1 MSDDKLNIMIVDD
14 HPIFRMGLVRSLED
28 EPGMTIVAEGAS
40 ADDAVLLFA
49 QHRPDIVLLDLSMPG
64 TGHAAIPNI
73 LAVDA
78 EAVIVVLT
86 ASEQETDIF
95 EAFKAGAR
103 AYVLKGVEASELA
116 SVMRDAVDGK
126 TYVSPPLASRMLRAF
141 NRSHAQPAPH
151 HEASELPRIMADL
164 TAREEQILVLV
175 ADGNSNKEV
184 ARLLN
189 LQEKS
194 IKHVMTR
201 VLRKLHARNRTEAA
215 KYWREARSKD

>member
-1 MSDDKLNIMIVDD
+1 MSKNNLNIVIVDD

-40 ADDAVLLFA
+40 SDDAVLLFTR
-49 QHRPDIVLLDLSMPG
+49 HRPDIVLLDLSMPG
-64 TGHAAIPNI
+64 TGHAAIPAI
-73 LAVDA
+73 LAEDA
-78 EAVIVVLT
+78 EAIIVVLT
-86 ASEQETDIF
+86 ASEQETDIL
-95 EAFKAGAR
+95 EAFEAGAR
-103 AYVLKGVEASELA
+103 AYVLKGVEASELVK
-116 SVMRDAVDGK
+116 VMKDAVDGK
-126 TYVSPPLASRMLRAF
+126 TYVSPPLASHMLRAF
-141 NRSHAQPAPH
+141 DRGRAPTAPQ
-151 HEASELPRIMADL
+151 HEVNGPRIMADL
-164 TAREEQILVLV
+164 TVREEQILVLV

-215 KYWREARSKD
+215 KYWRDAHLKD

>member
-1 MSDDKLNIMIVDD
+1 MNERKLNIVIIDD

-40 ADDAVLLFA
+40 SDEALLLFI

-64 TGHAAIPNI
+64 GGHTAISAI
-73 LAVDA
+73 LAEDA
-78 EAVIVVLT
+78 KAIIVVLT
-86 ASEQETDIF
+86 ASEQQGDIV
-95 EAFKAGAR
+95 EAIEAGAR
-103 AYVLKGVEASELA
+103 AYVLKGVESSEL
-116 SVMRDAVDGK
+116 VRIMRDVFEGK
-126 TYVSPPLASRMLRAF
+126 TYVSPPLASRMS
-141 NRSHAQPAPH
+141 RSFDGGRVKTPSRHETHDRHAM
-151 HEASELPRIMADL
+151 SDL

-215 KYWREARSKD
+215 KYWRDAHSKD

>member
-1 MSDDKLNIMIVDD
+1 MNDNKLSIVIIDD

-28 EPGMTIVAEGAS
+28 EPGMTVVAEGAS
-40 ADDAVLLFA
+40 ADDAVSLFT

-64 TGHAAIPNI
+64 NGHPAIRAI
-73 LAVDA
+73 LGVDA
-78 EAVIVVLT
+78 DAIVVVLT
-86 ASEQETDIF
+86 ASEQETDIL
-95 EAFKAGAR
+95 EAFNAGAR
-103 AYVLKGVEASELA
+103 AYVLKGVEASDLVG
-116 SVMRDAVDGK
+116 VMREAVDGR
-126 TYVSPPLASRMLRAF
+126 TSVSLSLVPSMLRVSAP
-141 NRSHAQPAPH
+141 SHAQIT
-151 HEASELPRIMADL
+151 HETNALPRVTTDL
-164 TAREEQILVLV
+164 TAREEQIMVLV

-215 KYWREARSKD
+215 KYWREAHLKE